1 MEYKFTVT
9 QQELN
14 MIIIGLGELPAK
26 HVIGIISKLEMGR
39 MDQDKER
46 AISVENLKI
55 TTGQES
61 V

>member
-46 AISVENLKI
+46 DSV
-55 TTGQES
+55 
-61 V
+61 